1 MRIQNITVDCD
12 DPYPLVAFWAKVTD
26 FQEDPENRNEP
37 DDPEGLL
44 IGPGEGPNML
54 FIKAP
59 ESTGGTSRLR
69 LDLTPTDRSRDE
81 EVDRLLKMGATL
93 VADHRSAD
101 GDGWVLLADPAGNE
115 FSVGRRVD
123 DAHPEGQGAA
133 VVPAADA
140 PSQRPAPRGS
150 LVGWWGARRAR
161 SSAGDARSPSAL
173 ARLLSRGLR
182 ARLRQLIRVLLLVVE
197 ALIAVRILLKVTG
210 ANEHA
215 GFATFLYK
223 VSSPFVAPFHPVFAD
238 HLVNGHPFE
247 VGSLLAMGVYAVLA
261 YFVVRLAAVIV
272 SPHR

>member
-1 MRIQNITVDCD
+1 VRIQNITVDCD
-12 DPYPLVAFWAKVTD
+12 DPYRLVAFWAKVTD

-115 FSVGRRVD
+115 FTV
-123 DAHPEGQGAA
+123 
-133 VVPAADA
+133 
-140 PSQRPAPRGS
+140 
-150 LVGWWGARRAR
+150 ARRAAEATEAPMVPATPPAP
-161 SSAGDARSPSAL
+161 SATTRAKGRPSWLSLAAARRGDGGRSPSPL
-173 ARLLSRGLR
+173 GRLWSREVR
-182 ARLRQLIRVLLLVVE
+182 ARVGQLVRLALLLLE
-197 ALIAVRILLKVTG
+197 ALIALRVILKVAG

-215 GFATFLYK
+215 GFVSFLNRIT
-223 VSSPFVAPFHPVFAD
+223 SPLVGPFHPVFAD
-238 HLVNGHPFE
+238 GSVNGHPFE
-247 VGSLLAMGVYAVLA
+247 VGSLLAMAVYAAAA
-261 YFVVRLAAVIV
+261 YIVVRLMRLFF
-272 SPHR
+272 SPRG